1 MGSLIACSTKKPPD
15 LISKDKFTQI
25 MVDLELNKAYYQA
38 TRDSLSADSIRTELL
53 HHYNIT
59 VKQYWETRS
68 YYQKTGQEHEII
80 KKALDQLNHE
90 KDKVNNYI
98 RQKTDT
104 THKKQGIQG
113 LDTTRKSGKLQDHP
127 PNQ

>member
-1 MGSLIACSTKKPPD
+1 MSFFTACSTKPPPD
-15 LISKDKFTQI
+15 LIPKDKFTQI
-25 MVDLELNKAYYQA
+25 MADLELNKAYYQA
-38 TRDSLSADSIRTELL
+38 ARDSLSADSIRTELL
-53 HHYNIT
+53 RHYGIT
-59 VKQYWETRS
+59 AKQYLETRS

-90 KDKVNNYI
+90 KDKVYNYI

-104 THKKQGIQG
+104 THKKQDIRSA
-113 LDTTRKSGKLQDHP
+113 DTTAKSGKLQDHP